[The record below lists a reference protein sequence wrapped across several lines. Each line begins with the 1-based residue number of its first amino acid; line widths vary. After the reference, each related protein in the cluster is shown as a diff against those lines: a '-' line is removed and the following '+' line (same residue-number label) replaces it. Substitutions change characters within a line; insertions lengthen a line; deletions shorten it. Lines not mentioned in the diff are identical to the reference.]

1 MRRTASRST
10 AALAA
15 FSMAIAGL
23 VLSASTDVA
32 SSAPISDG
40 DISKDVASALS
51 EPHVVDEVIVK
62 FVPGSPASARA
73 SARLAA
79 GAVAAEALSPLA
91 EHSQVLQLG
100 RGTTV
105 GRALEALLRNPNV
118 EYAEPNYLLES
129 TATPNDPKFTDG
141 TLWGMLGDASSP
153 SNQYGSQAA
162 EVWTAGHIGS
172 EDVYVVV
179 IDTGVQVTHPDL
191 AANIW
196 TNPFDPIDGVDND
209 GNGFVDDVHGW
220 DFFYDD
226 SSVYDGLDDDHGTH
240 VAGTIGGVGGNG
252 AGVVGV
258 NWDVTMITAKFLGPN
273 GGSTSTAVRAVDY
286 ATDLKNRHGLNIVA
300 TSNSWGGGG
309 ASTSLLDAI
318 ERGGDAGIL
327 FVAAAGNSNVDA
339 DSSPH
344 YPSSYAC
351 DRTASG
357 AARGWDCVISV
368 ASITSSGARSS
379 FSNYGVTSVD
389 LGAPGSSI
397 HSTLPEN
404 TYGSYSGT
412 SMATPH
418 VSGAI
423 ALCASINQGQT
434 AQDLLL
440 ATLANVAPTS
450 SMVGRTVTGGRLDL
464 SAMVGACVGA
474 TAPVEGSP
482 SGLAA
487 TTVSTSSIDLTWTD
501 GSTGESFQ
509 EIDVSTDGCSSFTK
523 VATVG
528 GDAESATVV
537 GLDPSTDHCFRVRAG
552 NGFQGGTYSAWSNTA
567 SARTF
572 DPPPG
577 YTCVSEPY
585 SWVATTSGTSLSL
598 GDDGSTSQAIGF
610 SFGLYGQSA
619 STAWVGSNGVVG
631 LAGTVNQYQ
640 NVTIPNAGQPN
651 GLIAAF
657 WDDLNPGAGGTV
669 RVLRDGAE
677 GSRRFIASWEDVPH
691 YSVANGVTFQA
702 ILEESTGD
710 VVLQYQDVV
719 FGSSGYDGGRSATVG
734 IEDHAGEFGTL
745 ISYNTATLSNGT
757 AYRCSLPSGVQITT
771 TSLPAGTTGSAYSA
785 TLSASGGDGTNTW
798 DVSGLPSG
806 LSLTDDTI
814 SGTPDAAGTST
825 VTVSV
830 LSGDGSSDSV
840 DLELVVGAPVFV
852 TTSSLDDGSTSAA
865 YSATLAASGGTT
877 PYTWSIV
884 TGSLPA
890 GLTLGGDT
898 ISGTPT
904 TAGTSTFTVQVT
916 DSIGRTD
923 TAELSITTTQ
933 SLTSTAS
940 GEILGGGTVSGTFE
954 ATHAEDGVVQTI
966 GERDSGGRRQNRYD
980 WMDHTWIV
988 PVAPGTN
995 TLTIVARWND
1005 AGDSDT
1011 GARFEWFDGSTW
1023 NPIGTVDSSSNSELS
1038 AIIGVPSVAEIRV
1051 RVRDNDQTPGNRS
1064 NDSVAVDFIGITG
1077 DGETPPPTIVT
1088 TGFPDATRNAEY
1100 TASVEVSGGTAPLA
1114 WSITS
1119 GSLPNGLSLDTTTG
1133 LISGSATSLG
1143 TSSFTI
1149 GVSDGDGRTDSA
1161 SFSITVVDVP
1171 VATTMTTSLSTSTT
1185 GGRTKNGVATVTVT
1199 DELGNPVSGAEVT
1212 VQFTGSFNDLL
1223 TGTTG
1228 SDGTVT
1234 LTTLT
1239 AQRRPRFS
1247 ACIMSVVSGALT
1259 WDGSNA
1265 CNP

>member
-1 MRRTASRST
+1 
-10 AALAA
+10 
-15 FSMAIAGL
+15 MAIAGL

-619 STAWVGSNGVVG
+619 SSAWVGSNGVVG
-631 LAGTVNQYQ
+631 LADSANPFT
-640 NVTIPNAGQPN
+640 NVPIPYAGQPN

-719 FGSSGYDGGRSATVG
+719 FGLSGYDGGRSATVG

-757 AYRCSLPSGVQITT
+757 AYRCSLPSDVQITT

-814 SGTPDAAGTST
+814 SGTPDSAGTST

-890 GLTLGGDT
+890 GLTLSGDT

-1171 VATTMTTSLSTSTT
+1171 VATTVTTVLSTSTT
-1185 GGRTKNGVATVTVT
+1185 GGRTKSGVATVTVT
-1199 DELGNPVSGAEVT
+1199 DDLGNPVSGAEVT
-1212 VQFTGSFNDLL
+1212 VQFTGSFTDLL

>member
-1 MRRTASRST
+1 
-10 AALAA
+10 
-15 FSMAIAGL
+15 MAIAGL

-923 TAELSITTTQ
+923 TAELSITTRGR
-933 SLTSTAS
+933 SSRVACLPAS
-940 GEILGGGTVSGTFE
+940 
-954 ATHAEDGVVQTI
+954 
-966 GERDSGGRRQNRYD
+966 R
-980 WMDHTWIV
+980 
-988 PVAPGTN
+988 
-995 TLTIVARWND
+995 
-1005 AGDSDT
+1005 
-1011 GARFEWFDGSTW
+1011 
-1023 NPIGTVDSSSNSELS
+1023 
-1038 AIIGVPSVAEIRV
+1038 
-1051 RVRDNDQTPGNRS
+1051 
-1064 NDSVAVDFIGITG
+1064 
-1077 DGETPPPTIVT
+1077 
-1088 TGFPDATRNAEY
+1088 
-1100 TASVEVSGGTAPLA
+1100 
-1114 WSITS
+1114 
-1119 GSLPNGLSLDTTTG
+1119 
-1133 LISGSATSLG
+1133 
-1143 TSSFTI
+1143 
-1149 GVSDGDGRTDSA
+1149 
-1161 SFSITVVDVP
+1161 
-1171 VATTMTTSLSTSTT
+1171 
-1185 GGRTKNGVATVTVT
+1185 
-1199 DELGNPVSGAEVT
+1199 
-1212 VQFTGSFNDLL
+1212 
-1223 TGTTG
+1223 
-1228 SDGTVT
+1228 
-1234 LTTLT
+1234 
-1239 AQRRPRFS
+1239 
-1247 ACIMSVVSGALT
+1247 
-1259 WDGSNA
+1259 
-1265 CNP
+1265 

>member
-1 MRRTASRST
+1 
-10 AALAA
+10 
-15 FSMAIAGL
+15 MAIAGL

-1064 NDSVAVDFIGITG
+1064 NDSVDVDFIGITG

-1212 VQFTGSFNDLL
+1212 VRFTGSFTDVL
-1223 TGTTG
+1223 TDTTG

>member
-1 MRRTASRST
+1 
-10 AALAA
+10 
-15 FSMAIAGL
+15 MAIAGL

-757 AYRCSLPSGVQITT
+757 AYRCSLPSDVQITT

-814 SGTPDAAGTST
+814 SGTPDSAGTST

-890 GLTLGGDT
+890 GLTLSGDT
-898 ISGTPT
+898 ISGTPI
-904 TAGTSTFTVQVT
+904 TAGTSTFTVEVT

-923 TAELSITTTQ
+923 TAELSITTVQ

-1149 GVSDGDGRTDSA
+1149 GVSDGGGRADSA

-1171 VATTMTTSLSTSTT
+1171 VATTVTTVLSTSTT
-1185 GGRTKNGVATVTVT
+1185 GGRTKSGVATVTVT
-1199 DELGNPVSGAEVT
+1199 DDLGNPVSGAEVT